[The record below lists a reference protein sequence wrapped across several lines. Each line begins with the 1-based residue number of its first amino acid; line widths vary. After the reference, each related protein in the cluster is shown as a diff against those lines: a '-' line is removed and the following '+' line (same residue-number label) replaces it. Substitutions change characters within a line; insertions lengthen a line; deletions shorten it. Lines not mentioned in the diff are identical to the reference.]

1 MKQTIDKKNIHKSL
15 LEIVTD
21 FKSQLFDLSSSY
33 RNQIIKGDIFP
44 VLEMLKQVRSFELNS
59 DCLFMLIHPI
69 ILLFKE
75 LESKVIVDYSNH
87 LITQLKN
94 QSMIV
99 LKFFNDIIEGLIYV
113 RRCVLTIIAD
123 YSSRTRSQ
131 KYRKYS

>member
-15 LEIVTD
+15 SEIVTD
-21 FKSQLFDLSSSY
+21 FKLQIFDPSSSY

-44 VLEMLKQVRSFELNS
+44 VLEMIKLVKSFELNS
-59 DCLFMLIHPI
+59 DSLFLLIHPI

-87 LITQLKN
+87 LISLLKN

-113 RRCVLTIIAD
+113 SIYKYNTITIMD
-123 YSSRTRSQ
+123 S
-131 KYRKYS
+131 

>member
-15 LEIVTD
+15 SEIVTD
-21 FKSQLFDLSSSY
+21 FKLQIFDPSSSY

-44 VLEMLKQVRSFELNS
+44 VLEMIKLVKSFELNS
-59 DCLFMLIHPI
+59 DSLFLLIHPI

-87 LITQLKN
+87 LISLLKN

-113 RRCVLTIIAD
+113 SIYKYNAITIMD
-123 YSSRTRSQ
+123 S
-131 KYRKYS
+131 